1 MKHTI
6 EKDEKH
12 FAPITLTLTIE
23 SQAELDALTT
33 IADNRTVG
41 DALEGAGMVDPF
53 SGSIAGSL
61 KSAGGK
67 VFTTEFLRSLQ
78 KEI

>member
-6 EKDEKH
+6 EKDENH
-12 FAPITLTLTIE
+12 FIPITLTLKIE

-33 IADNRTVG
+33 IADNRTIG

-61 KSAGGK
+61 KSAGGR
-67 VFTTEFLRSLQ
+67 VFTTVFLESLVE
-78 KEI
+78 KI